1 MMWNYT
7 KVEEFIL
14 LGLTKGL
21 DLQIVLFVLFLIIYV
36 ISLMGNVLIICVSR
50 ISPRLHTPMYFFLS
64 NLSFLDICFASSVA
78 PKTLMN
84 LLSRQKRISF
94 EGCFIQ
100 MVVYMFLGGT
110 ECCLLLAMAYDRY
123 VAICSPLHY
132 STIMHPSLCKIMA
145 SGCWIGGLSNAL
157 INEFLALRLSFC
169 GSNVINHFFCELP
182 SVLELSCT
190 DASLNKT
197 IMFFCAILVVMGPFV
212 LILITYGYIISSILK
227 ISTSIGRKKA
237 FSTCASHIIV
247 VTLYYG
253 TIIFMYM
260 RPGDTH
266 VAGQDKMATLFYSIG
281 TPMLNPLIYTLR
293 NKDVKRALLGITRK
307 KTFVKIVKK

>member
-1 MMWNYT
+1 MWNYS

-14 LGLTKGL
+14 LGLTKRL
-21 DLQIVLFVLFLIIYV
+21 ELQIALFVLFLIIYV
-36 ISLMGNVLIICVSR
+36 ISLMGNVLIIFVSR

-64 NLSFLDICFASSVA
+64 NLSFLDICFISSVL
-78 PKTLMN
+78 PKMLIN
-84 LLSRQKRISF
+84 LLSQKKSISF

-132 STIMHPSLCKIMA
+132 STIMHPSLCKKMA
-145 SGCWIGGLSNAL
+145 SGCWIGGLLNAL

-169 GSNVINHFFCELP
+169 GSNAINHFFCELP

-197 IMFFCAILVVMGPFV
+197 IMFFCAMLVVMGPFL

-237 FSTCASHIIV
+237 FSTCASHTIV
-247 VTLYYG
+247 VTLFYG
-253 TIIFMYM
+253 SAVFRYM
-260 RPGDTH
+260 KLGENQ
-266 VAGQDKMATLFYSIG
+266 VAGQDKLATLFYSIG
-281 TPMLNPLIYTLR
+281 TPMLNPFIYTLR
-293 NKDVKRALLGITRK
+293 NKDVKRVLLGIIGK
-307 KTFVKIVKK
+307 KHMTEKMK

>member
-1 MMWNYT
+1 MWNYT

-14 LGLTKGL
+14 LGLTKRL
-21 DLQIVLFVLFLIIYV
+21 DLQIVLFVLILISYV
-36 ISLMGNVLIICVSR
+36 ISLMGNALIICVSR
-50 ISPRLHTPMYFFLS
+50 ISRRLHTPMYFFLS
-64 NLSFLDICFASSVA
+64 NLSFLDIGFTSSVV
-78 PKTLMN
+78 PKMLIN
-84 LLSRQKRISF
+84 LLSKKKSISF

-100 MVVYMFLGGT
+100 MFVHMCLGGT
-110 ECCLLLAMAYDRY
+110 ECYLLLAMAYDRY

-132 STIMHPSLCKIMA
+132 TTIMHPSLCKKMA
-145 SGCWIGGLSNAL
+145 SGCWIGSFLNSL
-157 INEFLALRLSFC
+157 IHEFLALRLPFC

-182 SVLELSCT
+182 SVLELSCI

-197 IMFFCAILVVMGPFV
+197 IIFFCTILVVMGPFV

-227 ISTSIGRKKA
+227 ISTSIGQKKA

-247 VTLYYG
+247 VTLFYG
-253 TIIFMYM
+253 TIIFMYL

-293 NKDVKRALLGITRK
+293 NKDVKRVLLGIIRK
-307 KTFVKIVKK
+307 KHMTEK